1 MATDF
6 SGWAGQLLDHLPSG
20 SISTG
25 QAIAWLQSSSSLNQ
39 LNSCTHSGYAMSGGD
54 IAPVLT
60 SIESG
65 LFSEMFIAW
74 YFERESIR
82 MVGAFDADWTEVRG
96 EDQGS
101 VRRVS
106 KNENA
111 KTLRL
116 LHKDALDRI
125 GDLCDWYQG
134 YRKLGQASQV
144 LYNLRAGS
152 SQSALCAPPAN
163 LCSTYN
169 PVWSNCGC

>member
-6 SGWAGQLLDHLPSG
+6 TGWAGDLLDNLPSG
-20 SISTG
+20 SITTG

-39 LNSCTHSGYAMSGGD
+39 LNSCTHSGYVMSGGD
-54 IAPVLT
+54 ITPELT
-60 SIESG
+60 SVESG
-65 LFSEMFIAW
+65 LYSEMFISW
-74 YFERESIR
+74 YFKKESIR

-116 LHKDALDRI
+116 MYKDSLGRI
-125 GDLCDWYQG
+125 QELCEWYQG
-134 YRKLGQASQV
+134 YRKLGNPKQTLLNARHSV
-144 LYNLRAGS
+144 T
-152 SQSALCAPPAN
+152 QSALTYPPQSLYSN
-163 LCSTYN
+163 YN
-169 PVWSNCGC
+169 PVWSSC